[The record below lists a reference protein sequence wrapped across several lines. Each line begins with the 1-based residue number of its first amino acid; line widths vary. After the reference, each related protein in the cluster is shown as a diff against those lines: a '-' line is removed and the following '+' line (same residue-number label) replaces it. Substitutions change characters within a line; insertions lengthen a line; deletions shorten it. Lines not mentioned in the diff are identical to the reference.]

1 MFKDTPA
8 FSSFSTNDINKARE
22 FYGQTLG
29 LELEEL
35 TQPMPMF
42 KLSLAGG
49 GKVLVYPKDDH
60 VAATFTVLNF
70 TVADVDKAVDE
81 LIAKG
86 VTFEQYDG
94 PMKTDAKG
102 VSRGMGIAIAWF
114 KDPAGNVL
122 SILEDKK

>member
-49 GKVLVYPKDDH
+49 GEVLVYPKDDH
-60 VAATFTVLNF
+60 VAATFTVLSF

-86 VTFEQYDG
+86 VTFELVRWSNEDRRQRCL
-94 PMKTDAKG
+94 
-102 VSRGMGIAIAWF
+102 SRYGHRYSLVQRPGR
-114 KDPAGNVL
+114 
-122 SILEDKK
+122 